1 MKGVKVKAV
10 LHYENRVAEAPGG
23 IWWLGQNENVLSY
36 YTDQNLR
43 VLGENRFMSL
53 KPDVDYSEYFDYLDG
68 KMPYEDT
75 WALAEVPEGMSP
87 KEYLAQVQS
96 GEL

>member
-1 MKGVKVKAV
+1 MKGETVKAV
-10 LHYENRVAEAPGG
+10 LHYENRVAPKPGG

-36 YTDQNLR
+36 YTDPTLR
-43 VLGENRFMSL
+43 MLGENRFMSL

-75 WALAEVPEGMSP
+75 WALAEVPDGMSP
-87 KEYLAQVQS
+87 KDYLLKVQA
-96 GEL
+96 GEQ